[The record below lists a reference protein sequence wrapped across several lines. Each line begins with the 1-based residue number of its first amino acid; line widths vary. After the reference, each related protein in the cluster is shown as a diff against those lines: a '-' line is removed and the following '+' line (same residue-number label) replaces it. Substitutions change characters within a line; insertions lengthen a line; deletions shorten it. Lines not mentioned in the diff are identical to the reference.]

1 MRKEKVKKN
10 KANSYRSELNMTFV
24 LKTQRV
30 INYKR
35 TKDIIHVAVALP
47 TA

>member
-1 MRKEKVKKN
+1 MRKEKVKK
-10 KANSYRSELNMTFV
+10 KGNSCRSELNMTFV

-35 TKDIIHVAVALP
+35 TKDIIYAAAALP